1 MAAAAADHAG
11 CHEMFIFSNR
21 PFRAVA
27 AGLGVAL
34 LTVCLDRACE
44 RNTEA
49 AVAPAAVQ
57 VAKAPSSACAAPGAC
72 GIVRAGS

>member
-1 MAAAAADHAG
+1 
-11 CHEMFIFSNR
+11 MFIFSR

-34 LTVCLDRACE
+34 VTVFLDRACE
-44 RNTEA
+44 PSDIGTA
-49 AVAPAAVQ
+49 GPPAATQ
-57 VAKAPSSACAAPGAC
+57 TANAPPPACATAAAC

>member
-1 MAAAAADHAG
+1 
-11 CHEMFIFSNR
+11 MFVFNR

-34 LTVCLDRACE
+34 LTVCVDRACE
-44 RNTEA
+44 PPADLSA
-49 AVAPAAVQ
+49 AAPVAVHATQ
-57 VAKAPSSACAAPGAC
+57 VADAPDSACAAPAAC

>member
-1 MAAAAADHAG
+1 
-11 CHEMFIFSNR
+11 MFVSSR

-34 LTVCLDRACE
+34 LTVCVDRACDPPDTTPPVRE
-44 RNTEA
+44 P
-49 AVAPAAVQ
+49 AVH
-57 VAKAPSSACAAPGAC
+57 VAKAPPSACAPPVAC

>member
-1 MAAAAADHAG
+1 
-11 CHEMFIFSNR
+11 MFIFSR

-34 LTVCLDRACE
+34 LTVTLDRACE
-44 RNTEA
+44 PPE
-49 AVAPAAVQ
+49 AVATALPAATA
-57 VAKAPSSACAAPGAC
+57 VAKAPPPACAAAAAC

>member
-1 MAAAAADHAG
+1 
-11 CHEMFIFSNR
+11 MFVFSR

-34 LTVCLDRACE
+34 LTVCVDRACE
-44 RNTEA
+44 PPDTTSAAQHA
-49 AVAPAAVQ
+49 AVH
-57 VAKAPSSACAAPGAC
+57 VAKAPPSACAAPVAC

>member
-1 MAAAAADHAG
+1 
-11 CHEMFIFSNR
+11 MFIFSR

-44 RNTEA
+44 PPDSA
-49 AVAPAAVQ
+49 AAAHSVAAHL
-57 VAKAPSSACAAPGAC
+57 AKAPTSACAAPAAC

>member
-1 MAAAAADHAG
+1 
-11 CHEMFIFSNR
+11 MFIFSR

-34 LTVCLDRACE
+34 LTVCVDRACE
-44 RNTEA
+44 PPDTTA
-49 AVAPAAVQ
+49 AAHPVAVH
-57 VAKAPSSACAAPGAC
+57 VAQAPTSACAAPVAC